1 MSRPVPITRAG
12 FALVALAALVSCAS
26 TPEVTPGS
34 GTDPAVARQA
44 SIVGSFQARG
54 QAGLDRLKQ
63 SDMQRI
69 CSDHEGQPLPNELAQ
84 QIIDAA
90 TASVRFP
97 ADGQYFG
104 NWRNGEWIAKT
115 GTGLQAND
123 DPAQPNGGNCYAC
136 HQMAPA
142 ELAFGTLGPP
152 LDRYGALRGRSEP
165 ILKYTWT
172 RLWNSHAY
180 NACSHMPRFGDAG
193 ILSEQQLKDVMA
205 YLFDP
210 ASPVNQAAQS
220 AP

>member
-1 MSRPVPITRAG
+1 
-12 FALVALAALVSCAS
+12 
-26 TPEVTPGS
+26 
-34 GTDPAVARQA
+34 
-44 SIVGSFQARG
+44 
-54 QAGLDRLKQ
+54 
-63 SDMQRI
+63 
-69 CSDHEGQPLPNELAQ
+69 
-84 QIIDAA
+84 
-90 TASVRFP
+90 
-97 ADGQYFG
+97 
-104 NWRNGEWIAKT
+104 
-115 GTGLQAND
+115 
-123 DPAQPNGGNCYAC
+123 
-136 HQMAPA
+136 MAPA